1 MRSRWKLVAMLSL
14 AALWGCHTAQMVP
27 RGDRSLAAT
36 ERLDVTPL
44 RPHVLV
50 DRTIELRAAS
60 SSSFARATQPFQW
73 DSADESIA
81 TVSGAG
87 ETATVTGVAPG
98 KVVISVTSANR
109 LVGSVTVTV
118 R

>member
-1 MRSRWKLVAMLSL
+1 MRSRWKLVVMLSL
-14 AALWGCHTAQMVP
+14 AALWGCHTAQIVP

-50 DRTIELRAAS
+50 GHTLELRAAP
-60 SSSFARATQPFQW
+60 SSSFARATQPFRW

-81 TVSGAG
+81 AVSGSG

-98 KVVISVTSANR
+98 TVAISVVSANR
-109 LVGSVTVTV
+109 LFGSVLVTV